1 MLTFSKF
8 EQAPV
13 MTAGNDVGS
22 RCIVFEGHSEFSG
35 DFVVEDVTCEGKLL
49 RRLIFLNSP
58 NVIQSE
64 VELKNG
70 MQLRKSLAT
79 FTLHVDICELL
90 ILCFNHNLRF

>member
-1 MLTFSKF
+1 MTFTAEYSESVTHTVVTFSEF

-13 MTAGNDVGS
+13 MTAGNNVGS

-70 MQLRKSLAT
+70 KK
-79 FTLHVDICELL
+79 
-90 ILCFNHNLRF
+90 

>member
-1 MLTFSKF
+1 
-8 EQAPV
+8 

-22 RCIVFEGHSEFSG
+22 RNIVFEGHSEFSG

-64 VELKNG
+64 VELKQG
-70 MQLRKSLAT
+70 EDKLQKSLTTSQA
-79 FTLHVDICELL
+79 FNG
-90 ILCFNHNLRF
+90 IL